1 MDIESMKKA
10 SAVYFHMLKKK
21 MIEDSDELYNMYF
34 EPTVRES
41 VRMLADQS
49 GTQVIEAHKRLHL
62 IAKAG
67 GSVFATNFTH
77 LRSRHKDI
85 ENKKHFYAVSI
96 VIMAF
101 MAEIDRNQAAKIKTR
116 REGVTF
122 FMIERAVTSLMDQWE
137 VKIAQDSMAEK
148 RSGLAM
154 RDMVTLWKNLEPESE
169 RGVFTRPNKKTRMG
183 LIKTAFKLLED
194 EGLVYIA
201 DRDQPGIKAF
211 PSLELFDR
219 LEYLYGDQD
228 RYEEIKS
235 IVARQEESY
244 A

>member
-1 MDIESMKKA
+1 MDYENWKKA
-10 SAVYFHMLKKK
+10 SAVYFHLLKKK
-21 MIEDSDELYNMYF
+21 VIEDSDEYYDIYF
-34 EPTVRES
+34 EPNVRDG

-49 GTQVIEAHKRLHL
+49 CTQIIEAHKRLHL
-62 IAKAG
+62 VVKAG

-96 VIMAF
+96 ILMTF
-101 MAEIDRNQAAKIKTR
+101 IAEIDRNQAAKIKAR

-122 FMIERAVTSLMDQWE
+122 FAIERLVTSLMEEWE
-137 VKIAQDSMAEK
+137 TKIEQDNSFEK

-154 RDMVTLWKNLEPESE
+154 RDMVTLWKNLELESE
-169 RGVFTRPNKKTRMG
+169 RGVATRPNKKTRMG

-201 DRDQPGIKAF
+201 DRDLPSIKAF

-235 IVARQEESY
+235 LMMMEETH